1 MGATMSGMDTRLL
14 DAVLRHA
21 QDNADAGG
29 IARTPIPGLITIY
42 STGRTELSY
51 QIPRPLACLVLQGS
65 KHVTMGSQSFT
76 FNAGDSLL
84 IMADVPTVSQIT
96 QASAAAPYCALALD
110 LSPEVIADLMTEIA
124 VVEAG
129 DEAPV
134 RIEPTEDQLVDVT
147 LRLMRMLERTASI
160 PVLKGALIREFHY
173 WLLAGRHGAAIRRL
187 GLPDSQVRRIARAVA
202 LLRTNYAQRLPVE
215 QLAKLAGMSPSSFHQ
230 HFRAVTSLTPLQFQ
244 KQLRLIEARRL
255 MLAEGKNASNAAHA
269 VGYESVQ
276 QFTREYGRMFGMPPV
291 REVAAQARLHAAA

>member
-1 MGATMSGMDTRLL
+1 MATPRL
-14 DAVLRHA
+14 DAVLRYAKEH
-21 QDNADAGG
+21 ADAGG
-29 IARTPIPGLITIY
+29 IARTPIAGLIAIG
-42 STGRTELSY
+42 STSRTELSH
-51 QIPRPLACLVLQGS
+51 QISRPLACLVLQGS

-84 IMADVPTVSQIT
+84 IMADVPTVSQVT
-96 QASAAAPYCALALD
+96 KASAAAPYCALALD
-110 LSPEVIADLMTEIA
+110 LSAGIIADLMTEIA

-129 DEAPV
+129 ADAPV
-134 RIEPTEDQLVDVT
+134 RLEPTEGQVADVA
-147 LRLMRMLERTASI
+147 LRLMRMLERPSSI
-160 PVLKGALIREFHY
+160 PVLQGALIREFHY

-202 LLRTNYAQRLPVE
+202 LLRANYTQRMPVE
-215 QLAKLAGMSPSSFHQ
+215 RLAQLAGMSPSSFHQ

-255 MLAEGKNASNAAHA
+255 MLAEGKNASSAAHA

-276 QFTREYGRMFGMPPV
+276 QFTREYGRMFGMPPL
-291 REVAAQARLHAAA
+291 REITTRARLHSAA

>member
-1 MGATMSGMDTRLL
+1 MHTPLL
-14 DAVLRHA
+14 DAVLRYAEAH
-21 QDNADAGG
+21 ADADG
-29 IARTPIPGLITIY
+29 IARTPVPGLTAIR
-42 STGRTELSY
+42 STLRTELSY

-84 IMADVPTVSQIT
+84 VMADVPTVSQVT
-96 QASAAAPYCALALD
+96 QASAAMPYCSLVLD
-110 LSPEVIADLMTEIA
+110 LSPDVIADLGTEMA
-124 VVEAG
+124 AAAAG
-129 DEAPV
+129 GDAQLG
-134 RIEPTEDQLVDVT
+134 IEPTDSQLADVA
-147 LRLMRMLERTASI
+147 LRLMRMLERPASM
-160 PVLKGALIREFHY
+160 PVLQGALIREFHY

-187 GLPDSQVRRIARAVA
+187 GLPDSQVHRIARAVA
-202 LLRTNYAQRLPVE
+202 LLRANYAQRMPVE
-215 QLAKLAGMSPSSFHQ
+215 RLAALAGMSPSSFHQ

-291 REVAAQARLHAAA
+291 REVTAQARLHASA